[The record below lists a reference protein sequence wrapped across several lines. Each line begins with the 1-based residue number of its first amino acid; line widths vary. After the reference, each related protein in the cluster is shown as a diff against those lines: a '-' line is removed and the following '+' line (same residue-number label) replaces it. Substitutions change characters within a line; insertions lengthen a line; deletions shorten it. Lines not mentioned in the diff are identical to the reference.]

1 MTFPFVLVGFT
12 LTVASQPEMWL
23 QMIPGA
29 SVAAIV
35 NPVAI
40 LQASILS
47 YHTHGIEKLPRK
59 SFSLLTK
66 PSSQDLLHILVIEK
80 INEH

>member
-1 MTFPFVLVGFT
+1 M
-12 LTVASQPEMWL
+12 
-23 QMIPGA
+23 
-29 SVAAIV
+29 AAIV

-47 YHTHGIEKLPRK
+47 YPTHGIEKLPRK

-66 PSSQDLLHILVIEK
+66 PSSQDLLQDHILVIEK